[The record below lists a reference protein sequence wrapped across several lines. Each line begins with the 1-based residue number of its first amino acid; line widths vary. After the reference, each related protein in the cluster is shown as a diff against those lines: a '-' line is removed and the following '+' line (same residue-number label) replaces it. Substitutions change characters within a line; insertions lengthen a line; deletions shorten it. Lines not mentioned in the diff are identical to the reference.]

1 MKVNISV
8 IIPLYNKEA
17 IIERS
22 LKSVLSQDYGD
33 FEVIIVNDGSTDHS
47 MEIVRSIQDP
57 RIVLIEQ
64 ENGGPSKA
72 RNTGIKH
79 AKGEWIV
86 FLDADDELLPNALS
100 HFRALIED
108 YPKATMIVCPFYID
122 NGVTRKLWRLKASW
136 QVNPFKTHF
145 FDVFY
150 TRTGNFIC
158 TKELLHKHSFNEH
171 LRRYED
177 FELWF
182 RLYKDAIIYVSSRP
196 SLVVNAKHAEASSAR
211 KDIKEDFVGH
221 LDFSDKSFWEFM
233 CLYKLYLSERPHYK
247 GQTEKLYPTLKYRF
261 DLLLV
266 YKLLTFCKPKV

>member
-1 MKVNISV
+1 MISV
-8 IIPLYNKEA
+8 IIPLYNKEK

-22 LKSVLSQDYGD
+22 LESVLSQDYED
-33 FEVIIVNDGSTDHS
+33 FEVVIVNDGSTDHS

-57 RIVLIEQ
+57 RVVLIDQ

-72 RNTGIKH
+72 RNTGVKH

-86 FLDADDELLPNALS
+86 FLDADDELLPNTLS
-100 HFRALIED
+100 HFNTLIED
-108 YPKATMIVCPFYID
+108 YPKASMIVCPFYTD
-122 NGVTRKLWRLKASW
+122 NGVSRKLWRLKVGW
-136 QVNPFKTHF
+136 QVNPFKAHF

-158 TKELLHKHSFNEH
+158 SKELLYKHSFNVN

-182 RLYKDAIIYVSSRP
+182 RLYKDAIIYVSSEP
-196 SLVVNAKHAEASSAR
+196 SLVVNDKHAEASSAR

-221 LDFSDKSFWEFM
+221 LDFSNKSFWEYM
-233 CLYKLYLSERPHYK
+233 CLYKLYLYERPYYK
-247 GQTEKLYPTLKYRF
+247 GQIEKLYPTLKYRL
-261 DLLLV
+261 DLLFL
-266 YKLLTFCKPKV
+266 YKLLLLFKSK